1 METFSETETI
11 PFYGNAGLELCLRK
25 PPEGISLEHVPDP
38 FVGISREDPVARWF
52 AGVLKTDL
60 GQVLFPVAVR
70 ILRDTISDAGDDS
83 LSNTKIEELWKQEHK
98 LSGCVSEYRSSCY
111 SFSFLE
117 RPDGSVRKSLPL
129 LFCKR
134 KRLFFSAVCPHCG
147 KRLTECREDDLLN
160 QVSLKLFSGSL
171 RRYLYCPECSPEG
184 RFRPAFFAKE
194 LLESEKNN
202 PYVTDRFGLMSL
214 WSKVHAHESAKGLF
228 PCVSCESYAGCFPE
242 ELQLGDAVKLL
253 YPFSF
258 YNFFVAIRKYAP
270 FSLEHASDLVGGMP
284 VGELEEIMENAR
296 DEIGVRSSRKLL
308 KLAGSRSFYFSSP
321 GNSSKVSAS
330 EVFDLKLNLYCQV
343 LRLIAS
349 AWNVTRAPLI
359 GIGPG
364 NFAAGMAGDNPGI
377 PVFWE
382 FKIEPVYVT
391 STLYEHL
398 GESAEKTP
406 GAGGILPA
414 PLFPVSPEFMKMNPA
429 KAGKKVYG
437 NLLINKCELSDSE
450 NRVKVLGTIQFSGLQ
465 SILEES
471 GFLKV
476 RLGFEQGFS
485 RNMEVVF
492 QVKKISPGKA
502 DLVSLPVQLGAD
514 EIQQFQ
520 ILASQPPFEVSFHFV
535 PNFTI
540 SSDLY
545 SAGILGFRLFLCN
558 RKVSLG
564 DVVEWLE
571 NRKSG
576 IKKRLEDSRFEGR
589 WTEFLDEDPEA
600 GKLFDARNICFD
612 PDSRDMVVHDVD
624 GEQWEKFLGCLFN
637 MIFSSPG
644 YGYLGR
650 EDASSA
656 DVWRSVIE
664 DLENIRAN
672 IFSRITVDAEVRK
685 VPGEEKEEDKK
696 KSEIGKILQEL
707 LSDLSWLEPEV
718 ERVPEEIVEKPVPPV
733 PPAERPEV
741 EKKKRPVPEA
751 PVLAPESG
759 SASETITV
767 APSHAPG
774 DAVSPPPVPEPVEK
788 DEVERGFPADIDEL
802 DKTVVLPSSRRK
814 KKKIPLAGEK
824 KDAVD
829 VSANR
834 DIAEKEKKK
843 AKEEV
848 FLDETIVI
856 RRKPK
861 KE

>member
-11 PFYGNAGLELCLRK
+11 PFFGSAGLELCLRK
-25 PPEGISLEHVPDP
+25 PPGGISLEHVPDP

-60 GQVLFPVAVR
+60 GQTLFPVAIR
-70 ILRDTISDAGDDS
+70 ILRDTISEAGDDS
-83 LSNTKIEELWKQEHK
+83 LSNTKIEELWKQEHR
-98 LSGCVSEYRSSCY
+98 LSGSVGEYRSSCY

-117 RPDGSVRKSLPL
+117 GPDGSVKKSLPL

-134 KRLFFSAVCPHCG
+134 KRLFFSPVCPHCG

-160 QVSLKLFSGSL
+160 QVSLKLFSESL

-184 RFRPAFFAKE
+184 RFKPAFFAKE

-214 WSKVHAHESAKGLF
+214 WSKVRAHESAKGLF
-228 PCVSCESYAGCFPE
+228 PCVSCVSYAGCFPE

-284 VGELEEIMENAR
+284 VGELEESMENAR
-296 DEIGVRSSRKLL
+296 DEIGVRATRELL
-308 KLAGSRSFYFSSP
+308 KLAGSRSFYFSAP
-321 GNSSKVSAS
+321 GNTSKVSAS
-330 EVFDLKLNLYCQV
+330 EIFDLKLNLYCQV
-343 LRLIAS
+343 IRLVAA
-349 AWNVTRAPLI
+349 AWDVTGAPLI

-364 NFAAGMAGDNPGI
+364 NFATGMAGDNPGI

-382 FKIEPVYVT
+382 FKIEPVYVA

-398 GESAEKTP
+398 EKSSEKTP

-414 PLFPVSPEFMKMNPA
+414 PLFRVRPEFMKLNPA
-429 KAGKKVYG
+429 RAGKKFYG
-437 NLLINKCELSDSE
+437 NLLISKCELSNSE
-450 NRVKVLGTIQFSGLQ
+450 SRVKVWGTMQFSGLQ
-465 SILEES
+465 SVMEES

-476 RLGFEQGFS
+476 HLGFEQGFS

-492 QVKKISPGKA
+492 QVKNVSTGKA

-520 ILASQPPFEVSFHFV
+520 ILASQPSFEVSFQFV

-564 DVVEWLE
+564 DLVEWLE

-576 IKKRLEDSRFEGR
+576 IKKRLEDSPFEDR
-589 WTEFLDEDPEA
+589 WMEFLREDSEA

-624 GEQWEKFLGCLFN
+624 GEQWGRFLGCLFN
-637 MIFSSPG
+637 MIFSHPG
-644 YGYLGR
+644 CGYLAR
-650 EDASSA
+650 EDEGSA

-672 IFSRITVDAEVRK
+672 IFSRITADAKSRE
-685 VPGEEKEEDKK
+685 VPGEEREEDKK
-696 KSEIGKILQEL
+696 KSEIGKILKEL

-718 ERVPEEIVEKPVPPV
+718 EKVSEEMVEKPVPPV
-733 PPAERPEV
+733 PPADRPEV
-741 EKKKRPVPEA
+741 VKKKRPVPGA
-751 PVLAPESG
+751 PTQAPEG
-759 SASETITV
+759 GLASETII
-767 APSHAPG
+767 AGPSRSPG

-788 DEVERGFPADIDEL
+788 GEAQRSVPDIDEL
-802 DKTVVLPSSRRK
+802 DRTVVLPSSRIK
-814 KKKIPLAGEK
+814 KREIPPAGEK
-824 KDAVD
+824 KDAVG
-829 VSANR
+829 VSENR

-843 AKEEV
+843 AEEEV